1 MSPREPQLDR
11 DPLAVTLDS
20 PAERLDYMSRANFG
34 DLHTI
39 QHNVKICHIG
49 GISSASMPTF
59 YAYVNERFDALRY
72 P

>member
-1 MSPREPQLDR
+1 MTSREPQLER

-20 PAERLDYMSRANFG
+20 PTERLDHMSRANFG

-39 QHNVKICHIG
+39 QHNIKICHIG
-49 GISSASMPTF
+49 KISGASMPTF
-59 YAYVNERFDALRY
+59 YAYVNERLNALRY